1 MFQRQGYELQRAQQA
16 ARARAPRRGV
26 LDGAVPLRHGAGH
39 RHVHQ
44 QGLPPPHQDRA
55 DGVKTL
61 DQFRV
66 HCPLSF
72 IEICGFN
79 NVHKKSLMT
88 TFIAGK
94 CFTSSYGTEAS
105 FF

>member
-1 MFQRQGYELQRAQQA
+1 MFKWQGYELQRAQQA
-16 ARARAPRRGV
+16 ARARAARRGV
-26 LDGAVPLRHGAGH
+26 LHGAVPLRHGPGH

-55 DGVKTL
+55 NGVKTL
-61 DQFRV
+61 HQFCV

-79 NVHKKSLMT
+79 NVHEKSLMT
-88 TFIAGK
+88 TFIANVLPRH
-94 CFTSSYGTEAS
+94 TDAS
-105 FF
+105 F